1 MSTDFLL
8 TTEQQQV
15 REEARKLART
25 FDYEYW
31 YERDRTATYPWEFV
45 QRFASAGWLGIIV
58 PEEYGG
64 GGGTITDA
72 ALLLNEVAASGAG
85 ASGASAL
92 HFYVFPAMPIVRHG
106 SDEMKKRVLPEVAKG
121 ELLMAFGV
129 TEPNAGIDTS
139 RVQTRADRIGD
150 KWIINGQKV
159 WTTNAQN
166 ASHILLLTRTSPR
179 DEEHPMDGMTLFFV
193 PLDRERCKIRE
204 IPKMGRS
211 SIDSNEVFIDGLEAC
226 DDDIVGE
233 VGSGFR
239 YLLDGLNP
247 ERIVT
252 AMEAIGVGRA
262 ALELAVRYAKER
274 VVFDRPIGQNQ
285 AVAHPLAQG
294 WIELEGA
301 ELATLRAAWLYD
313 HGFPCGAAA
322 NAAKFLSGQAGGNAT
337 EAALQTHGGFGYSKE
352 YHVERLMREAQIF
365 KITPITQQMV
375 LNYVSTK
382 VLGLPKSY

>member
-1 MSTDFLL
+1 MSIEFLL
-8 TTEQQQV
+8 TTEQRHV
-15 REEARKLART
+15 RNEARKLARS
-25 FDYEYW
+25 FDYDYW
-31 YERDRTATYPWEFV
+31 YERDTTAKYPWEFV
-45 QRFASAGWLGIIV
+45 QRFAAAGWLGIIV

-72 ALLLNEVAASGAG
+72 ALMLNEVAASGAG
-85 ASGASAL
+85 ATGASAL

-106 SDEMKKRVLPEVAKG
+106 SEEMKQRVLPLVAKG

-139 RVQTRADRIGD
+139 RIRTRAEKVGN
-150 KWIINGQKV
+150 KWVITGQKV

-166 ASHILLLTRTSPR
+166 ASHILILARTSPR
-179 DEEHPMDGMTLFFV
+179 DESRPMDGMTLFFV
-193 PLDRERCKIRE
+193 PLDREKCRIRE
-204 IPKMGRS
+204 IPKMGRAA
-211 SIDSNEVFIDGLEAC
+211 IDSNEVFIDGLEAA
-226 DDDIVGE
+226 DHDVVGE

-252 AMEAIGVGRA
+252 AMEGIGIGRA

-285 AVAHPLAQG
+285 AIAHPLAQS
-294 WIELEGA
+294 WVELEGA
-301 ELATLRAAWLYD
+301 ELAALRAAWLYD
-313 HGFPCGAAA
+313 NGQPCGAEA
-322 NAAKFLSGQAGGNAT
+322 NAAKFLSGAAGSRAT
-337 EAALQTHGGFGYSKE
+337 DAALQTHGGFGYSKE

-375 LNYVSTK
+375 LNYVSAK
-382 VLGLPKSY
+382 VLGLPRSY